1 MLLKKDTNFLSWL
14 VKYSFILRDSSLRNW
29 FMCWVVAK
37 GDVMG
42 LWFIPA
48 RMLGDSMIPLP
59 HIYGARIKGVEV
71 FCPLDPPPP
80 YEAVAAETVTQVH
93 TTYTWVLQNNHSE
106 VFNKSQFFLETLL
119 INMLE
124 LEFLHV
130 PLHCPSLYK
139 LTERQNKNVFMVPFL
154 TNVCSCFTVLT
165 VWCSMSVVGAT
176 NRSDWAFS
184 ESGCLTCCRWDF
196 R

>member
-1 MLLKKDTNFLSWL
+1 MRDLSLW
-14 VKYSFILRDSSLRNW
+14 YW

-42 LWFIPA
+42 LWFISA

-80 YEAVAAETVTQVH
+80 YEAVAAETATQVH
-93 TTYTWVLQNNHSE
+93 TSNAWVLQNNHSQ
-106 VFNKSQFFLETLL
+106 VFNKSQFCLETLSL
-119 INMLE
+119 NMLE
-124 LEFLHV
+124 LVFLHV

-139 LTERQNKNVFMVPFL
+139 LTERQQKNVFMVPFL
-154 TNVCSCFTVLT
+154 TNLCSCFTGVT
-165 VWCSMSVVGAT
+165 MWCSVSVVGAT

-184 ESGCLTCCRWDF
+184 ESGRLSCCRRRF